1 MGDIFANERLESL
14 LWQILDE
21 GGPEYRVYVYRV
33 VHGQAVTPAMWKGG
47 PFPDL
52 LDYLRDQRGGGEFR
66 ILIRRSD
73 RMILS
78 GRIRIATAYESHA
91 GLTS

>member
-1 MGDIFANERLESL
+1 MTDIFANERLETL
-14 LWQILDE
+14 LWQVLDE
-21 GGPEYRVYVYRV
+21 SGPEYRIYVYRV

-52 LDYLRDQRGGGEFR
+52 LDYLRDQHGGGEFR

-78 GRIRIATAYESHA
+78 GKIRIATPHKSSA

>member
-1 MGDIFANERLESL
+1 MDDIFANERLENL

-21 GGPEYRVYVYRV
+21 GGPEYRVYLYRLMN
-33 VHGQAVTPAMWKGG
+33 GKPVTPAMWKGG

-52 LDYLRDQRGGGEFR
+52 LEYLRDHHGGGEFR

-73 RMILS
+73 RMVLS
-78 GRIRIATAYESHA
+78 GRIGIAVP
-91 GLTS
+91 LNQLR

>member
-1 MGDIFANERLESL
+1 MNDIFANERLESL

-21 GGPEYRVYVYRV
+21 GGPEYRVYVYRLV
-33 VHGQAVTPAMWKGG
+33 RGQAITPAIWKGR

-52 LDYLRDQRGGGEFR
+52 LNYLRDQHGGGEFR

-78 GRIRIATAYESHA
+78 GRIGIAIPLNRLS
-91 GLTS
+91 